1 MSKTNCTDIPR
12 ATGLIIVEVRNSNPN
27 GDPERDGAPR
37 RRRGDIGEISPVSV
51 KRKMRDLVGNKKG
64 PIWLYLKGK
73 FSLDDA
79 RFDILEERDRKREEI
94 KKMIIEDDT
103 KPLEEK
109 RFVKRYWDG
118 RVFGN
123 TFLEGAEGE
132 TEEGISEEKTTKKA
146 DKGKST
152 KAEEAIAL
160 KRNVKTGV
168 LHFGLGLSVAPVA
181 LRTDFTLTNKPG
193 VQEGKTAGMA
203 PGAFKFVEHGIYA
216 IPFFVNPT
224 PASKTGC
231 EKKDVD
237 VALELIPYV
246 YSHNLSLVRTQ
257 VEVLHAWYMEHTNQ
271 KGSCN
276 DFDLIDALMPKKN
289 VDVNKPSLSR
299 SEYNIPN
306 PIVNPDI
313 LKDFKAEIL
322 VFCDSKWIKQNT
334 KVEENSE
341 CKITIRDLMDLMR
354 Q

>member
-1 MSKTNCTDIPR
+1 MTNDTTGTNSIAR

-51 KRKMRDLVGNKKG
+51 KRKMRDLVGNKNG
-64 PIWLYLKGK
+64 PIWLYMKGK
-73 FSLDDA
+73 FDLDET
-79 RFDILEERDRKREEI
+79 RFDILEERDRKRGEI
-94 KKMIIEDDT
+94 KKMIIEDDS

-109 RFVKRYWDG
+109 RFVKMYWDG

-132 TEEGISEEKTTKKA
+132 TEEKTTETG
-146 DKGKST
+146 KGKSAKT
-152 KAEEAIAL
+152 EEAIAL

-181 LRTDFTLTNKPG
+181 LRTDFTLTNKAG
-193 VQEGKTAGMA
+193 VQEGKTTGMA

-231 EKKDVD
+231 TKTDVD

-246 YSHNLSLVRTQ
+246 YSHNPSLVRTQ

-289 VDVNKPSLSR
+289 DAKNKPSTER
-299 SEYNIPN
+299 REYTIPN
-306 PIVNPDI
+306 KEDHPNI
-313 LKDFKAEIL
+313 FKKFE
-322 VFCDSKWIKQNT
+322 D
-334 KVEENSE
+334 KV
-341 CKITIRDLMDLMR
+341 TIRDLMDLMR
-354 Q
+354 E

>member
-1 MSKTNCTDIPR
+1 MSNTNGTDIPR

-51 KRKMRDLVGNKKG
+51 KRKMRDLVGNKNG
-64 PIWLYLKGK
+64 PIWLYLKDK
-73 FSLDDA
+73 FKLDET
-79 RFDILEERDRKREEI
+79 RFDILEERDRKRGEI
-94 KKMIIEDDT
+94 KKMIIEDDS

-109 RFVKRYWDG
+109 RFIKIYWDG

-132 TEEGISEEKTTKKA
+132 TEEDTFGKKPTNKT
-146 DKGKST
+146 DKGKSAKT
-152 KAEEAIAL
+152 EEALAL

-168 LHFGLGLSVAPVA
+168 LHFGLGLSVAPVEI
-181 LRTDFTLTNKPG
+181 RTDFTLTNKAG

-231 EKKDVD
+231 DRKDVD

-246 YSHNLSLVRTQ
+246 YSHNPSLIRTQ
-257 VEVLHAWYMEHTNQ
+257 VKVLHAWYVEHNNER
-271 KGSCN
+271 GSFN
-276 DFDLIDALMPKKN
+276 DFDLIDALIPKKEK
-289 VDVNKPSLSR
+289 DENKPSAKR
-299 SEYNIPN
+299 SEYRIPN
-306 PIVNPDI
+306 PIEDQTI
-313 LKDFKAEIL
+313 LKDF
-322 VFCDSKWIKQNT
+322 
-334 KVEENSE
+334 NSRL
-341 CKITIRDLMDLMR
+341 KSLKDLKGKPTNIRDLMDLMKE
-354 Q
+354 QL

>member
-1 MSKTNCTDIPR
+1 MRNAINTDIPR

-73 FSLDDA
+73 FGLDDA
-79 RFDILEERDRKREEI
+79 RFDILEERDRKRDEI
-94 KKMIIEDDT
+94 KKMIIEDDS

-109 RFVKRYWDG
+109 RFVERYWDG

-132 TEEGISEEKTTKKA
+132 TEEGTSEEKTTKKA
-146 DKGKST
+146 DKGKNA

-181 LRTDFTLTNKPG
+181 LRTDFTLTNKSG

-203 PGAFKFVEHGIYA
+203 PGAFKFIEHGIYA

-224 PASKTGC
+224 PACKTGC
-231 EKKDVD
+231 KKEDVD

-246 YSHNLSLVRTQ
+246 YSHNPSLVRTQ
-257 VEVLHAWYMEHTNQ
+257 VEVLHAWYMEHSNQ

-276 DFDLIDALMPKKN
+276 DFDLIDALMPKKKKAE
-289 VDVNKPSLSR
+289 DKPSFER
-299 SEYNIPN
+299 SEYTIPN
-306 PIVNPDI
+306 KKDHPDI
-313 LKDFKAEIL
+313 FKQ
-322 VFCDSKWIKQNT
+322 FDG
-334 KVEENSE
+334 KV
-341 CKITIRDLMDLMR
+341 TIRDLMDLMKE
-354 Q
+354 